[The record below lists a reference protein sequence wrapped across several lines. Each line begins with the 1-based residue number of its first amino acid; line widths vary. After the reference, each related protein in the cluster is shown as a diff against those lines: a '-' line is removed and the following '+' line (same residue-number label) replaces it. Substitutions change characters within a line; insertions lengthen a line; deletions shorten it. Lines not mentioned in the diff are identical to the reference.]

1 MKLKKYVFGC
11 EVKLFFIK
19 EKYSNL
25 FLYIKVVFLKIVW
38 VHGLMNG
45 CVCVCEG
52 GRGSMNKKI
61 GVLITRCAI
70 QLKVVFK
77 LMN

>member
-1 MKLKKYVFGC
+1 MMKLKKYVFGC

-25 FLYIKVVFLKIVW
+25 FLYIKVVFLKNCVG
-38 VHGLMNG
+38 GLMNG
-45 CVCVCEG
+45 CG
-52 GRGSMNKKI
+52 GGGSMNKKI

>member
-25 FLYIKVVFLKIVW
+25 FLYIKVVFLKNCVG
-38 VHGLMNG
+38 GLMNG
-45 CVCVCEG
+45 CGGGFYEQENRGIDYQVCNTTQGC
-52 GRGSMNKKI
+52 
-61 GVLITRCAI
+61 
-70 QLKVVFK
+70 F
-77 LMN
+77 

>member
-25 FLYIKVVFLKIVW
+25 FLYIKVVFLKNCVG
-38 VHGLMNG
+38 GLMNG
-45 CVCVCEG
+45 CGGGGGFYEQENRGIDYQVCNTTQGC
-52 GRGSMNKKI
+52 
-61 GVLITRCAI
+61 
-70 QLKVVFK
+70 F
-77 LMN
+77 

>member
-25 FLYIKVVFLKIVW
+25 FLYIKVVFLKNCVG
-38 VHGLMNG
+38 GLMNG
-45 CVCVCEG
+45 CGGGGFYEQENRGIDYQVCNTTQGC
-52 GRGSMNKKI
+52 
-61 GVLITRCAI
+61 
-70 QLKVVFK
+70 F
-77 LMN
+77 

>member
-25 FLYIKVVFLKIVW
+25 FLYIKVVFLKNCVG
-38 VHGLMNG
+38 GLMNG
-45 CVCVCEG
+45 CVCVWG
-52 GRGSMNKKI
+52 GGFYEQENRGIDYQVCNTTQ
-61 GVLITRCAI
+61 GC
-70 QLKVVFK
+70 F
-77 LMN
+77 

>member
-38 VHGLMNG
+38 VHVLMNG
-45 CVCVCEG
+45 CVCVRG
-52 GRGSMNKKI
+52 GGCSMNKKI
-61 GVLITRCAI
+61 GVLITRFAI

>member
-1 MKLKKYVFGC
+1 MMKLKKYVFGC

-45 CVCVCEG
+45 CVCVWGGEG
-52 GRGSMNKKI
+52 FYEQENRGIDYQVCNTTQ
-61 GVLITRCAI
+61 GC
-70 QLKVVFK
+70 F
-77 LMN
+77 